1 MKERFFGG
9 FSPIGTFIDPYFFC
23 RHGEENNNKKNV
35 SICTRTEM
43 KRQNESLAAA
53 DHKKLQ
59 PSPILLLDYDET
71 KDFLQSKV
79 KEQVNATW
87 TVADKLFQMRDKR
100 SYGFDCPSNL
110 FKMVFTGTTGC
121 GKTEMV
127 RWIKYLLG
135 MDTDFEYARQYVEV
149 IKQQK
154 EDVGE
159 SSTTTATTTT
169 TTMSSHTV
177 YADMDALVDKLNEAL
192 YTYDDNNANG
202 KRKCVSPRFILLV
215 IDEVDTL
222 DNAFLYNIG
231 PLLSTGSLTKKTNS
245 DSNAR
250 TSFLLPSETSLMILF
265 TCSYGE
271 EGIRQMSN
279 KSDDTARLHIVTDMI
294 KRDMNQSMVEGMGLL
309 VPFYPLKIET
319 LRMIL
324 MERLEQFIKESFV
337 CKQFGEITYDGD
349 VKNMLIE
356 KVLNFTQQR
365 RGIRQGLGKLLEK
378 IGDFFDKAL
387 RELHK
392 KQIVC
397 KNAKSQLIVRLHEID
412 VKKFDEQI
420 EQECQ
425 QFINEVMRS
434 ILNDPRSV
442 DTMTEYRAK
451 EKKIDALS
459 MYMKDGHVYSSDI
472 QLDYNVHQN
481 NLFNKCYGTSPLQ
494 VVLLKE
500 KNQALADTLDKVESL
515 VNKNKDDPLFHQK
528 VKAIVVKS
536 KKRLGRYDLDLPLAL
551 TDRVHGDDD
560 DETPTA
566 DESGEAS
573 ESPFMSVS
581 TTSSFEEEKQ
591 QPTVVERVLAKYGD
605 KKYDQLEELTMS
617 SEVDQD
623 SEEDKRL
630 ELERRE
636 RNDACMKRKL
646 LKKDTHKM
654 ITCQG
659 ECGLSK
665 NAITSF
671 NPRLYKSR
679 TEKPSTISYR
689 TFCNMCRKK

>member
-1 MKERFFGG
+1 
-9 FSPIGTFIDPYFFC
+9 
-23 RHGEENNNKKNV
+23 
-35 SICTRTEM
+35 M
-43 KRQNESLAAA
+43 KRQYEASV
-53 DHKKLQ
+53 DDYDDTKLE
-59 PSPILLLDYDET
+59 SPILSLDYDKT
-71 KDFLQSKV
+71 KDFIQSKV

-100 SYGFDCPSNL
+100 SYGFDCPPNL

-135 MDTDFEYARQYVEV
+135 MDAEFEYAHQYVEV

-154 EDVGE
+154 EGVCDSGV
-159 SSTTTATTTT
+159 
-169 TTMSSHTV
+169 TMTSHTV
-177 YADMDALVDKLNEAL
+177 YADLDALVDKLNEAL
-192 YTYDDNNANG
+192 YTYDG
-202 KRKCVSPRFILLV
+202 VKRKCRSPRFMLLV

-222 DNAFLYNIG
+222 DNTFLFNIA
-231 PLLSTGSLTKKTNS
+231 PLLSTGRLAKKTTSHTANTR
-245 DSNAR
+245 N
-250 TSFLLPSETSLMILF
+250 SFLLPVETSLMILF

-271 EGIRQMSN
+271 EGIRQMNN

-294 KRDMNQSMVEGMGLL
+294 KRDMNQAMVEGMGLL

-319 LRMIL
+319 LRTIL

-337 CKQFGEITYDGD
+337 CRQFGEITYDGD

-356 KVLNFTQQR
+356 KVLNFTEQR

-387 RELHK
+387 RELHN
-392 KQIVC
+392 KQLVC
-397 KNAKSQLIVRLHEID
+397 QNAKSQLVVRLHEID

-434 ILNDPRSV
+434 ILNDPRSL
-442 DTMTEYRAK
+442 DTMAEYRVK

-459 MYMKDGHVYSSDI
+459 MYMQGDHHVHSSPI
-472 QLDYNVHQN
+472 ALDYNVHQN
-481 NLFNKCYGTSPLQ
+481 LLFNKCYGTSPLQ

-536 KKRLGRYDLDLPLAL
+536 KRKLGRYEVDSPLSL
-551 TDRVHGDDD
+551 TGQADE

-573 ESPFMSVS
+573 ESPFMSAS
-581 TTSSFEEEKQ
+581 TTSSFEEEKP
-591 QPTVVERVLAKYGD
+591 QPTVIERVLAKYGD
-605 KKYDQLEELTMS
+605 KKNDELDELTLS

-630 ELERRE
+630 ELERRD
-636 RNDACMKRKL
+636 RNDACLKRKL
-646 LKKDTHKM
+646 LKKDTYKM
-654 ITCQG
+654 IKCHG

-679 TEKPSTISYR
+679 TCKPSTISYR
-689 TFCNMCRKK
+689 KVCNTCRKK